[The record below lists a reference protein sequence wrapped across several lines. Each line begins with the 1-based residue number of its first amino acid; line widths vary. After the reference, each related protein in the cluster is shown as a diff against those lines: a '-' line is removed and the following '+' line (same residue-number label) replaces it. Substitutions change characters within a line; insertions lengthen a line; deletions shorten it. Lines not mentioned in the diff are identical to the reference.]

1 MNREMP
7 SVMRPALFLDR
18 DGVINVDHGHVYRKE
33 DFDFIPGIFD
43 LVSRANAAG
52 WLVVIVT
59 NQAGIAKNYYSEAD
73 FRLLMK
79 WVCQQFAQRGAHI
92 DGVYHCPHHPEFGP
106 EETRNCNCRK
116 PNPGMLLSAAADLN
130 IDLRQSVLIGDKQSD
145 LQAAQEAGV
154 LRSYLFETDSHH
166 KNVNLFAKR
175 NFSF

>member
-1 MNREMP
+1 
-7 SVMRPALFLDR
+7 MRPALFLDR

-116 PNPGMLLSAAADLN
+116 PKAGMLLEAAAQFNLDLSRS
-130 IDLRQSVLIGDKQSD
+130 ILIGDKPSD
-145 LQAAQEAGV
+145 LEAAYAASLKQAF
-154 LRSYLFETDSHH
+154 LFEERACGA
-166 KNVNLFAKR
+166 NVNLFAIKKF
-175 NFSF
+175 NF